1 MDKPSNILAERSPG
15 PAARAPSPGYQ
26 KTAGSIVNQ
35 YRRHARQGRQWW
47 PQDEAEWAAL
57 IEWMAADLA
66 PRVAASSWCRYR
78 AAVQAV
84 CPYPRI
90 AHELWRARYGQGQT
104 PKRTAAMRQK
114 LLSAEELAK
123 LAQWLQDNAPT
134 WGPLCA
140 LWLEAGVLT
149 GLRPSEWP
157 GASLRRIQGRYF
169 LRARNGKQGAGNDQM
184 ALDLEAV
191 EAGYRFIPL
200 WHLGYEEISVIRNHL
215 YVVGQIEEH
224 GAWDAFY
231 EGCRQALYR
240 ANKAVF
246 PGKGKTITL
255 YTGRHQYATGLRK
268 GAMDEPLGALLMGQ
282 RSGATYGK
290 RYGSRRGQGEKALAP
305 AQHAALEMF
314 LRELQDGEASGRG

>member
-1 MDKPSNILAERSPG
+1 
-15 PAARAPSPGYQ
+15 
-26 KTAGSIVNQ
+26 VNQ
-35 YRRHARQGRQWW
+35 YRRHARHDRTWW
-47 PQDEAEWAAL
+47 PGEEREWKAL
-57 IEWMAADLA
+57 IDWMAVDLA

-78 AAVQAV
+78 AAIQAV
-84 CPYPRI
+84 CPYPRV
-90 AHELWRARYGQGQT
+90 AHELWQARYGQAQT

-114 LLSAEELAK
+114 QLSAEELAK
-123 LAQWLQDNAPT
+123 LTQWLQDNAPT

-140 LWLEAGVLT
+140 LWLEAGALT

-157 GASLRRIQGRYF
+157 GASLRRVQGRYF
-169 LRARNGKQGAGNDQM
+169 LRARNGKQGAGNDQL
-184 ALDLEAV
+184 ALELEAV
-191 EAGYRFIPL
+191 ETGYRYIPL
-200 WHLGYEEISVIRNHL
+200 WHLGYEEIGVIRNHL

-282 RSGATYGK
+282 RSGATFGK

-305 AQHAALEMF
+305 AQHAALETF
-314 LRELQDGEASGRG
+314 LRELNQEERSQQD